1 MRRLWERTNTEDD
14 GFTIVELMAA
24 LSVLAIGFVSLAA
37 ALGIGFKQITLGR
50 QRQTATEIGN
60 ARIEHLRNVP
70 YTSVAM
76 SSAPM
81 KPNPDDPDNPDHFV
95 SEDGSQFDYSGDE
108 TWEELIVDTG
118 SGQVLHL
125 EDPVTVGATTMS
137 VFQYAT
143 WADQANSVKR
153 LTVVVVY
160 RPTAIQGTAKMVR
173 VSTLFT
179 PGTVTIDGTSPGAS
193 QGSPTATPSPTPTAT
208 GSCGGDSSAP
218 SGGFSILSGTGSQTG
233 YTSSRTVTLSLSFA
247 DSCTPINAHFSND
260 GTNWG
265 TTVTYDPLTPS
276 VTWTLPTG
284 DGTKSVWGQ
293 VWDDASN
300 TGSLGP
306 VSVVLDT
313 TKPTPPG
320 TLTRTISCAGS
331 DRTVHLSW
339 GSSTDTN
346 LAGYRV
352 YQSINSAT
360 WTAIGTSSSS
370 TFNDEH
376 KKSLDS
382 VRYYAVGYD
391 KAGNESDATN
401 TISISKNQC
410 S

>member
-1 MRRLWERTNTEDD
+1 MRRIWERTKTEDD

-70 YTSVAM
+70 YASVAM
-76 SSAPM
+76 SSQPTRST
-81 KPNPDDPDNPDHFV
+81 DIDNPDFFI
-95 SEDGSQFDYSGDE
+95 SLDE
-108 TWEELIVDTG
+108 TQYDYAGDGISYEDLIVDTG

-143 WADQANSVKR
+143 WADQANDVKR

-160 RPTAIQGTAKMVR
+160 RPTAIEGTAKMVR
-173 VSTLFT
+173 LSTLFT
-179 PGTVTIDGTSPGAS
+179 PGTVTINGTASSPGT
-193 QGSPTATPSPTPTAT
+193 GSPTPTPTPTPTAT
-208 GSCGGDSSAP
+208 GNCGNDNVAP
-218 SGGFSILSGTGSQTG
+218 AGTFTILSGTGSQTG
-233 YTSSRTVTLSLSFA
+233 YTSSTTVTLSMSFA
-247 DSCTPINAHFSND
+247 DSCTPIRARFSND
-260 GTNWG
+260 GSTWG
-265 TTVTYDPLTPS
+265 STVLYDALTPS
-276 VTWTLPTG
+276 VTWTLTSG

-293 VWDDASN
+293 VWDNMGSLR
-300 TGSLGP
+300 SLGP
-306 VSVVLDT
+306 LTIVLDT
-313 TKPTPPG
+313 TKPTVPG
-320 TLTRTISCAGS
+320 SLTRSLSCSGTT
-331 DRTVHLSW
+331 RTVNLSW

-352 YQSINSAT
+352 YQSINSAA

-370 TFNDEH
+370 TFVDTH
-376 KKSLDS
+376 SKTLDS
-382 VRYYAVGYD
+382 VRYYAVAYD

-401 TISISKNQC
+401 TIALSKNQC